1 MPTPLEQKIV
11 QALRHYIAQ
20 HGQAPTLET
29 LGKHVGIH
37 SKGTVHRYI
46 NSLIDQGLLTRDP
59 HKGWR
64 SIGLADSDADGVHS
78 LPLLGRIAAG
88 KPIEAIPDH
97 HQLNLMTLFAGEGRY
112 ALKVQGDSMTEAGIL
127 NDDWV
132 VILSTPQ
139 ATQGEIVVALID
151 NEEVTLKRLGANN
164 SKEVTL
170 IPDNRSMQPICYSAQ
185 RVQIQGVL
193 IGQIRHYP
201 R

>member
-20 HGQAPTLET
+20 HGQAPTLEA
-29 LGKHVGIH
+29 LGKRVGIH

-64 SIGLADSDADGVHS
+64 SIGLANSDAEDALN

-97 HQLNLMTLFAGEGRY
+97 HQLDLAALFEGEGRY
-112 ALKVQGDSMTEAGIL
+112 ALKVQGDSMIDAGIL

-132 VILSTPQ
+132 VILSTTQ
-139 ATQGEIVVALID
+139 AEQGEIVVALID
-151 NEEVTLKRLGANN
+151 NEEATLKRLGANN
-164 SKEVTL
+164 REEVTL
-170 IPDNRSMQPICYSAQ
+170 IPENSTLRPICYAAE

>member
-20 HGQAPTLET
+20 HGQAPTLQA
-29 LGKHVGIH
+29 LGKRVGIH
-37 SKGTVHRYI
+37 SKGTVHRYV

-64 SIGLADSDADGVHS
+64 SISLTQSSTGDLHT

-88 KPIEAIPDH
+88 KPIEAIPDN
-97 HQLNLMTLFAGEGRY
+97 HQLNLMTLFEGEGRY
-112 ALKVQGDSMTEAGIL
+112 ALKVQGDSMMDAGIL

-132 VILSTPQ
+132 VILSTAQ
-139 ATQGEIVVALID
+139 AAQGEIIVALID
-151 NEEVTLKRLGANN
+151 NEEVTLKRLGARN
-164 SKEVTL
+164 KEEVTL
-170 IPDNRSMQPICYSAQ
+170 TPENSTLQPTCYSAE